1 MQIEESWR
9 GVCAV
14 QAAKTLSNIL
24 NNPVM
29 ISDFLYR
36 RGLERI
42 ERLLASKRDDIS
54 GYLLGQVMNCAMY
67 SSKMITLSFSLVR
80 SPLFFLPLDATDR
93 FLAAVA
99 VSLRRGAE
107 HLLQRGLSDLAV
119 PSRHLSAA
127 RSLRDVR
134 IDAQHGPAEQFFGRW
149 TKRSHVCAV
158 QQSRK
163 RGRKAETAME
173 ERAGAAVFGV
183 RRGSVLLFVEIG

>member
-1 MQIEESWR
+1 MSPNKHVILPTLRTLSCILSNHPSNQQLFALANGLNALMQIEESWR

-67 SSKMITLSFSLVR
+67 SSEKITLSFSLVR
-80 SPLFFLPLDATDR
+80 SPPFFLPLDATDR

-99 VSLRRGAE
+99 VSPR
-107 HLLQRGLSDLAV
+107 
-119 PSRHLSAA
+119 
-127 RSLRDVR
+127 
-134 IDAQHGPAEQFFGRW
+134 
-149 TKRSHVCAV
+149 
-158 QQSRK
+158 
-163 RGRKAETAME
+163 
-173 ERAGAAVFGV
+173 
-183 RRGSVLLFVEIG
+183 